1 MGNFEPD
8 RPRGYKED
16 HEFTLGEKEA
26 IKTAEKLISDVAQI
40 TNFVKQQVLP
50 IYEELQRSQN
60 YFEKSQNINY
70 FTTVL
75 NNRKKLADK
84 LAELPIKELSVSS
97 IPNHLKIFS
106 AEKKVDI
113 AKIIK
118 SLQITNPDKYHP
130 VNIQDY
136 LVRAEKL
143 SEFLKNFVLYTKQ
156 RKRGDNSYL
165 RLGQVDI
172 DLNTQ
177 TRPDKT
183 PPITEEPLE

>member
-1 MGNFEPD
+1 M
-8 RPRGYKED
+8 
-16 HEFTLGEKEA
+16 
-26 IKTAEKLISDVAQI
+26 
-40 TNFVKQQVLP
+40 
-50 IYEELQRSQN
+50 
-60 YFEKSQNINY
+60 
-70 FTTVL
+70 
-75 NNRKKLADK
+75 
-84 LAELPIKELSVSS
+84 
-97 IPNHLKIFS
+97 
-106 AEKKVDI
+106 
-113 AKIIK
+113 
-118 SLQITNPDKYHP
+118 QITNPDKYHP